1 MPRTVTL
8 ATADGPMGLYLD
20 APEKPG
26 RHPAMLVMF
35 HRGGIDNFTRSVA
48 ARLAG
53 HGFMA
58 AVPDLYHRRPDGE
71 DTGESLKQVKD
82 AEILAD
88 IDATLAAL
96 EAMDTVDAARIGVIG
111 HCFGGRNSFL
121 VAASRPAAIKAC
133 AVFYGGNMAVAR
145 GPGKA
150 PLELAGDVACPVRGF
165 FGNDDQN
172 PSPADVDALS
182 AALKAHGKAH
192 EFHRYDG
199 AGHAFQNFTDKSRY
213 REKQA
218 EDAWSKLI
226 PFLARTLGVT
236 SPAPAK

>member
-1 MPRTVTL
+1 MPHTVTL

-26 RHPAMLVMF
+26 RHPAVLVMF
-35 HRGGIDNFTRSVA
+35 HRGGIDDFTRSVA
-48 ARLAG
+48 ARLSG
-53 HGFMA
+53 HGFVA

-71 DTGESLKQVKD
+71 PVTESVKQVKD

-88 IDATLAAL
+88 SDASLAAL
-96 EAMDTVDAARIGVIG
+96 GGMDNVDPARIGVIG

-133 AVFYGGNMAVAR
+133 AVFYGGSMAVAR

-150 PLELAGDVACPVRGF
+150 PIEIAGGVACPVTGF
-165 FGNDDQN
+165 FGNDDEN
-172 PSPADVDALS
+172 PSPADVDKLS
-182 AALKAHGKAH
+182 AALAAHGKAH
-192 EFHRYDG
+192 DFHRYDG
-199 AGHAFQNFTDKSRY
+199 AGHAFQNFTDKGRY

-218 EDAWSKLI
+218 EDAWSKVI
-226 PFLARTLGVT
+226 PFLARSLGAVA
-236 SPAPAK
+236 PVPAK